1 MGKTVLK
8 QGSYIHPEM
17 TVLDVL
23 SRYRKTEDV
32 FKRYDKQAGE
42 CICCQAL
49 FEPLRKVAATYG
61 LNMEKLLTDLKA
73 ASDQRAAV
81 PKLAMCNFFSDTE
94 KLKKFAREY
103 GFSGIDFSFDLQKIP
118 GTPAQES
125 KWVRDISA
133 LGPLEVRYHCPFDR
147 IDLGHDDP
155 EQARAAKD
163 LFCRVIRL
171 ISKVGGR
178 YITIHIGL
186 GHDSTEPLSW
196 ETTINNLRRLVNYG
210 RSMSVRVCLEN
221 LVWGW
226 TSKANLFE
234 KLIRRS
240 GADVTLD
247 IGHAYACESVQS
259 QQYSVEDFVTPHAD
273 RVFNAH
279 IYHTEIPGQGHIPPE
294 KMEDI
299 DDRLSLL
306 TAIGCKWWVLEIR
319 EVEGLLQTKKIV
331 DEYLAQENL
340 ATKQNN
346 IEHRTS
352 NIE

>member
-1 MGKTVLK
+1 MEKTVFK
-8 QGSYIHPEM
+8 QRSCIHPEM

-23 SRYRKTEDV
+23 SRCRKTEEV
-32 FKRYDKQAGE
+32 FKLYDKQAGE

-49 FEPLRKVAATYG
+49 FEPLSKVALTYG
-61 LNMEKLLTDLKA
+61 LNMEKLLTDLEA
-73 ASDQRAAV
+73 AADQRSV
-81 PKLAMCNFFSDTE
+81 TPKLAMCNFFSDTE
-94 KLKKFAREY
+94 KLRKFAREY
-103 GFSGIDFSFDLQKIP
+103 GFSGIDFSLDLKKLP
-118 GTPAQES
+118 ETPAQES
-125 KWVRDISA
+125 KWVNDISA

-155 EQARAAKD
+155 VKAQAAKD

-178 YITIHIGL
+178 YITLHIGL
-186 GHDSTEPLSW
+186 GHDSTEVLSW
-196 ETTINNLRRLVNYG
+196 ETTIDNLRQLVDYG

-221 LVWGW
+221 LAWGW

-259 QQYSVEDFVTPHAD
+259 QQYTVEDFVTPHAD

-294 KMEDI
+294 KKEDI
-299 DDRLSLL
+299 QDRLSLL
-306 TAIGCKWWVLEIR
+306 RAIGCDWWVLEIR
-319 EVEGLLQTKKIV
+319 EVEGLLKTKKIV
-331 DEYLAQENL
+331 DEYLAEI
-340 ATKQNN
+340 K
-346 IEHRTS
+346 EVKP
-352 NIE
+352 

>member
-1 MGKTVLK
+1 MGKTDLK
-8 QGSYIHPEM
+8 QSCIHPEM

-23 SRYRKTEDV
+23 SRCRKTEEV
-32 FKRYDKQAGE
+32 FKLYDKQAGE

-49 FEPLRKVAATYG
+49 FEPLSKVALIYD
-61 LNMEKLLTDLKA
+61 LNMEKLLTDLEA
-73 ASDQRAAV
+73 VAVQRPIT
-81 PKLAMCNFFSDTE
+81 PKLAMCNFFPNTD
-94 KLKKFAREY
+94 KLRKFAREY
-103 GFSGIDFSFDLQKIP
+103 GFSGIDFSLDLKQLP
-118 GTPAQES
+118 ETPAQES
-125 KWVRDISA
+125 KWVKDISA

-155 EQARAAKD
+155 VKAQAAKD

-178 YITIHIGL
+178 YVTLHIGL

-196 ETTINNLRRLVNYG
+196 ETTIDNLRQLVDYG
-210 RSMSVRVCLEN
+210 RAMSVRICLEN
-221 LVWGW
+221 LAWGW

-259 QQYSVEDFVTPHAD
+259 QQYTVEDFVTPHAD

-279 IYHTEIPGQGHIPPE
+279 IYHTEIQGKGHIPPE
-294 KMEDI
+294 KKEDI
-299 DDRLSLL
+299 EDRLSLL
-306 TAIGCKWWVLEIR
+306 RAIGCEWWVLEIR
-319 EVEGLLQTKKIV
+319 EVEGLLKTKKIV

-340 ATKQNN
+340 AIKQMN
-346 IEHRTS
+346 IEHRTL